1 MKINKLLLLL
11 ASFAI
16 VGCTNDKTS
25 ENSVERKS
33 EETSSQE
40 ISSEKIS
47 SSSEEASSK
56 DDSTVDDA
64 TTDEDSTTEDKST
77 TDDESTTDEEITI
90 SAISDV
96 DSSSSE
102 SETVDVAKVLSSM
115 MNSLDV
121 NPNYTIDVEIRNGE
135 QIEEKSRC
143 EIDGN
148 VFLNTYIGDGVNYY
162 TYHELNGNVVK
173 KYYELMA
180 GSGKYKMRSEYFPSE
195 VFDSGYFIAYS
206 KYDVI
211 NDSLT
216 SVLANNTFTTDAES
230 YSMMAEHIAFKLN
243 LEMAMQNSYSMS
255 GRFDH
260 FAQES
265 YQDYVVDNFT
275 ITLTFDGDDV
285 IGFEIDYDYKAMY
298 SSYGNSGVV
307 DFMFTD
313 ELKHINLKFY
323 DFDKTSVEKPEGDG
337 LPSD

>member
-11 ASFAI
+11 VSFAI

-25 ENSVERKS
+25 ENSTERKS
-33 EETSSQE
+33 EEVSSQE
-40 ISSEKIS
+40 TPSEKTS
-47 SSSEEASSK
+47 SLEESSK
-56 DDSTVDDA
+56 DDSTVDDI
-64 TTDEDSTTEDKST
+64 TTDEDSTTEDEST
-77 TDDESTTDEEITI
+77 TDDEITI
-90 SAISDV
+90 SVISDI

-102 SETVDVAKVLSSM
+102 NEIIDVAQTLSSM
-115 MNSLDV
+115 LNSLDV
-121 NPNYTIDVEIRNGE
+121 DPNYTIDVEIRNGE

-148 VFLNTYIGDGVNYY
+148 IFLNTYIGNGVNYY
-162 TYHELNGNVVK
+162 TYHVLNGNVVK

-180 GSGKYKMRSEYFPSE
+180 GSGKYTMRSEYFPSE

-216 SVLANNTFTTDAES
+216 NVLANNTFTTDAES
-230 YSMMAEHIAFKLN
+230 CSMMAEHIAFKLN

-255 GRFDH
+255 GKFDH
-260 FAQES
+260 FAKES

-275 ITLTFDGDDV
+275 ITLTFDGNDV
-285 IGFEIDYDYKAMY
+285 VGFEIDYDYKAMY
-298 SSYGNSGVV
+298 SSYGNSGIV

-323 DFDKTSVEKPEGDG
+323 DFDKTSVEKPEGEG